1 MKKTFLSIVIFCFI
15 CSSISSSAAYPTL
28 AKSFSTISFA
38 GAKEKGL
45 VFDIFWDVEND
56 RGVTV
61 YIVDGSGETI
71 HMQQYKEKKSTK
83 RFVLPSESNGTY
95 TFVIRSGNL
104 RYEKHF
110 NIAVRYTETV
120 EVTEKH

>member
-1 MKKTFLSIVIFCFI
+1 MKKTILNIIAFYFISFSIAT
-15 CSSISSSAAYPTL
+15 AAPYPVL
-28 AKSFSTISFA
+28 KKSFSTISFA

-71 HMQQYKEKKSTK
+71 HIQQYTEKKSLK
-83 RFVLPSESNGTY
+83 RYVLPSESFGTY
-95 TFVIRSGNL
+95 TFIIRSGNL
-104 RYEKHF
+104 RYEKRF
-110 NIAVRYTETV
+110 NVAVRYTETV
-120 EVTEKH
+120 EVTEKR